1 MGLDI
6 GEKRTGVALS
16 DELGIT
22 AQPMDTIEAKG
33 PDDMEKKV
41 LDLIKRLNP
50 DRIVMGLP
58 RNMDGSIGPRA
69 QAILSLAER
78 VREKSGHPVE
88 TWDERLTTIE
98 AERVLLSA
106 QMGRKKRK
114 KTLDT
119 LSAVLI
125 LQGYLDSLRASPD
138 AGPRSES

>member
-1 MGLDI
+1 MRILGLDI

-22 AQPMDTIEAKG
+22 AQPLDTIEAKG

-41 LDLIKRLNP
+41 FDLIGRLNP
-50 DRIVMGLP
+50 DKIVMGLP

-69 QAILSLAER
+69 QAVLSLAER
-78 VREKSGHPVE
+78 VRGKTGHTVE
-88 TWDERLTTIE
+88 TWDERLSTVE

-114 KTLDT
+114 KALDS

-125 LQGYLDSLRASPD
+125 LQGYLDSLKS
-138 AGPRSES
+138 